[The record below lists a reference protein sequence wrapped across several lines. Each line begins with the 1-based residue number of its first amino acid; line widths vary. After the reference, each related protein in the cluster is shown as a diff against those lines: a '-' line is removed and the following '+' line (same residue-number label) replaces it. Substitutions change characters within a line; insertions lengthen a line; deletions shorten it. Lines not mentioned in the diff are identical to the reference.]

1 MKKHIFLP
9 ALLLCLFTLAAC
21 GKEAEEKPRYYEIR
35 VEDTGQ
41 LEKAESGHLLL
52 GQQFYH
58 GEPVSLTAAPGEAS
72 DTIDVYICPA
82 GGDRQLLMG
91 GIPKQYRVRGWFLD
105 EKGRCFI
112 RGTSAITRLDKDGSL
127 LYKSP
132 LSDIVLD
139 LCCTK
144 SGRVILL
151 TQGAGGGNRR
161 LVELDPDTGNTSP
174 MEDITLDFNMS
185 FINTLG
191 NDLLVLE
198 DRGVWQIDL
207 KKNTKELLL
216 PFAGTLYSLEAA
228 DISDFWSD
236 GKEVGLLT
244 DSGKSQRLEWADI
257 GSEREIIT
265 VRASYPGM
273 LKEALALFNQSNSSY
288 YAVLEEPGLD
298 YNNLLTGQD
307 LLAEFKTETNLKL
320 SSGKAADIICSDAV
334 HDIPGLM
341 EKGVFADLAPMM
353 EASGMRREDYFP
365 AAYNAWQDG
374 DRIYGILP
382 FMLAA
387 GMSADKDFLDN
398 CGELTVESF
407 VDALLE
413 SQENRCLDK
422 YWDGTDILY
431 YFLEG
436 SENLFGMVDW
446 EKGTC
451 DFNRELF
458 SKMLLAAKRYGTD
471 EARQLPAII
480 SRRECREL
488 YHFDHT
494 EKLAADGLAELG
506 TFFDDGNYPY
516 SVIHDGNEIIMGIN
530 AASEHTEGAWQL
542 LSFLLGEEAQSTID
556 ELYLNSLFPTKISVF
571 DRLAQAE
578 LEYGDTIIGEH
589 QGKVYT
595 TFFPGRNLG
604 PQYGYVVLEEQAVTD
619 LRRML
624 SEARALPYKTRPLLS
639 IISEETAYYFNGAKS
654 MEETVSLVQN
664 RVKLYLEEHTA
675 GNQ

>member
-1 MKKHIFLP
+1 MKKQFFLP
-9 ALLLCLFTLAAC
+9 ALLLCLLLSAAC
-21 GKEAEEKPRYYEIR
+21 GKESEEEPRYYEIQ

-41 LEKAESGHLLL
+41 LEKPESGHLLL

-91 GIPKQYRVRGWFLD
+91 GIPRQYRVRGWFLD
-105 EKGRCFI
+105 EQGRCFI
-112 RGTSAITRLDKDGSL
+112 QEMSRITRLDKDGSL

-132 LSDIVLD
+132 LSDPVRD

-144 SGRVILL
+144 DGRVILM
-151 TQGAGGGNRR
+151 TQDAGGGNRR
-161 LVELDPDTGNTSP
+161 LMELDPDTGSISP
-174 MEDITLDFNMS
+174 LEDITLDSGMR
-185 FINTLG
+185 FINALG
-191 NDLLVLE
+191 NDLLALE
-198 DRGVWQIDL
+198 NRGVWQIDL
-207 KKNTKELLL
+207 KKGTKKLLL
-216 PFAGTLYSLEAA
+216 PFAGTLYSLET
-228 DISDFWSD
+228 IGITDFWCD
-236 GKEVGLLT
+236 GKEVGLLM
-244 DSGKSQRLEWADI
+244 DSGKSERLAWTDI
-257 GSEREIIT
+257 GNEREIIT

-273 LKEALALFNQSNSSY
+273 LKEALELFNQSNSSY
-288 YAVLEEPGLD
+288 YAVLEEPGLN
-298 YNNLLTGQD
+298 YSLLPWEYG
-307 LLAEFKTETNLKL
+307 LMEEFQTETNLKL
-320 SSGKAADIICSDAV
+320 ASGKAADIICSDAV
-334 HDIPGLM
+334 HDIPSLI

-382 FMLAA
+382 FMLAV
-387 GMSADKDFLDN
+387 GMSADKDFLDG
-398 CGELTVESF
+398 CGELTIESF
-407 VDALLE
+407 VDALLDPR
-413 SQENRCLDK
+413 ENRCLDK
-422 YWDGTDILY
+422 DWDSTYILH

-436 SENLFGMVDW
+436 SEDLFGMIDW

-451 DFNRELF
+451 DFNRDLF
-458 SKMLLAAKRYGTD
+458 SKMLLAAKRHGSG
-471 EARQLPAII
+471 ELKQNPEILHG
-480 SRRECREL
+480 REYRNL

-494 EKLAADGLAELG
+494 EKLAANGLAELG
-506 TFFDDGNYPY
+506 SFFDDGNYPY
-516 SVIHDGNEIIMGIN
+516 SAILDGNEIVMGIN
-530 AASEHTEGAWQL
+530 AASQHTEGAWQL

-556 ELYLNSLFPTKISVF
+556 DLYSTLLFPTKISVF

-578 LEYGDTIIGEH
+578 LEHGDTSVSEY

-595 TFFPGRNLG
+595 TYYPGRYLG
-604 PQYGYVVLEEQAVTD
+604 QQYGYVVLEEQTVTD

-654 MEETVSLVQN
+654 MEEVISLVQN
-664 RVKLYLEEHTA
+664 RVQLFLEEQAA
-675 GNQ
+675 GKR